1 MKSKNNDRPTTLR
14 AHFDSSPQHDGEEGF
29 GLRLNRIFR
38 DAGYS
43 LRMIRRTPMFSL
55 ALMLT
60 VALAIAANTAIF
72 SLVNAVLLRPLPFH
86 DPDRLVQVAE
96 KNDKL
101 NLPTFS
107 ASVLNFLSWREQA
120 KSFEDLGAV
129 GFANYTLTGNGEPEQ
144 VSGNRITPALIRML
158 GVVPIAGRTFYDSE
172 ESPAAAPVVMLGENF
187 WKRRFGSDRSIIGRT
202 IDLNDVPTTVVGI
215 APNSLNLL
223 SGSELYT
230 PLTIDPAKEI
240 RLNHLIIVFARLRP
254 GVTIQQAQ
262 AEMDTVSARVGQQFP
277 EVRDWGIH
285 IVSLFDTFVSRELK
299 TGLLVLLFAVG
310 FVLLIAC
317 ANIANLLL
325 ARAAARQKEMAV
337 RTAMGATRS
346 RLVLQMLVESLVLSG
361 ISGAIGLAGA
371 WIALRIVNRSLP
383 PNLLPVPDVAMDGT
397 VLGFA
402 AGLTILA
409 GLFFGIAP
417 ALRASRVDLNE
428 VLKQAGRAA
437 STNMGT
443 KLRRGLAAAEMAL
456 TTVLLIGAGLL
467 IHSLANLERVRLGFD
482 AHSLITFQLAPPPG
496 KYPLNGRAQQFYRAL
511 LDSLQSLP
519 GVNGA
524 AVSSGIPFG
533 AGTYSTHPMLTND
546 RSVLPAGTMVP
557 IDWRIVSPGY
567 FKVMNIPLLRGRDFT
582 YADGTGQPVMMVSE
596 ATAKKFWGDGD
607 PLGHMLTRSAERK
620 TAFTIIGVV
629 GDVRDT
635 ALNQQSPGL
644 YYPLAWRVWPLMDIV
659 VRTRQSPD
667 AMLPSIRNK
676 VHELDSELALA
687 NVRTMDEWVSNSA
700 AQPRLN
706 SVLLAVFAA
715 VALIIAAV
723 GIYGVL
729 AYSVSQRTREI
740 GVRMALG
747 STSSNVL
754 MLVVGEGMKTVLAG
768 LAVGLLGALALGR
781 TISSLVFGVTVHD
794 SSTYIGVALILS
806 TVAVAACIVPGWTA
820 ARLDPVVALRE

>member
-1 MKSKNNDRPTTLR
+1 MSE
-14 AHFDSSPQHDGEEGF
+14 AFIV
-29 GLRLNRIFR
+29 RLSRIAR
-38 DAGYS
+38 DVHYS
-43 LRMIRRTPMFSL
+43 LRMIRRAPMFTL

-72 SLVNAVLLRPLPFH
+72 SLVNAVLLRPLPFQ

-101 NLPTFS
+101 NLPSFG
-107 ASVLNFLSWREQA
+107 ASVLNFISWREQA
-120 KSFEDLGAV
+120 KSFDDLAAV
-129 GFANYTLTGNGEPEQ
+129 GFANYTLTGSGEPEQ
-144 VSGNRITPALIRML
+144 IAGNRITPALTRML
-158 GVVPIAGRTFYDSE
+158 GVVPIAGRAFYDSE
-172 ESPAAAPVVMLGENF
+172 ESPAAAPVVILGENF

-240 RLNHLIIVFARLRP
+240 RLNHQIVVFARLRP
-254 GVTIQQAQ
+254 GVSLQQAQ

-277 EVRDWGIH
+277 EVHDWGIH
-285 IVSLFDTFVSRELK
+285 IFSLFDTFVSRELK
-299 TGLLVLLFAVG
+299 TGLLVLLFAVA
-310 FVLLIAC
+310 FVLIIAC

-346 RLVLQMLVESLVLSG
+346 RLVVQMLVESLVFSG
-361 ISGAIGLAGA
+361 ISGGIGLAGA
-371 WIALRIVNRSLP
+371 FVALRVVNRSLP
-383 PNLLPVPDVAMDGT
+383 PNLLPVPDAAMDGT

-402 AGLTILA
+402 AGLTILS

-417 ALRASRVDLNE
+417 ALRASRVELNE
-428 VLKQAGRAA
+428 TLKQPGRTANT
-437 STNMGT
+437 SLGT
-443 KLRRGLAAAEMAL
+443 TLRRGLAAAEMAL

-467 IHSLANLERVRLGFD
+467 IHSLTNLERVHLGFE
-482 AHSLITFQLAPPPG
+482 AHSLITFQLAPPSG
-496 KYPLNGRAQQFYRAL
+496 KYPLNGKAQQFYRAL

-519 GVNGA
+519 GVSGA

-533 AGTYSTHPMLTND
+533 AGNYTTHPMLTND
-546 RSVLPAGTMVP
+546 RSVLPAGTLVP
-557 IDWRIVSPGY
+557 IDWRIASPGY
-567 FKVMNIPLLRGRDFT
+567 FKTMNIPLLRGRDFN
-582 YADGTGQPVMMVSE
+582 YADGTGQPVMIVSE
-596 ATAKKFWGDGD
+596 ATARKFWGDGD
-607 PLGHMLTRSAERK
+607 PLGHTLTRSAERK

-635 ALNQQSPGL
+635 ALNQESPGL
-644 YYPLAWRVWPLMDIV
+644 YYPLSWRVWPLMDIV
-659 VRTRQSPD
+659 VRTQQSPE

-687 NVRTMDEWVSNSA
+687 NVRTMDDWVSNSA

-715 VALIIAAV
+715 VAVIIASV

-747 STSSNVL
+747 STSSGVL
-754 MLVVGEGMKTVLAG
+754 ILVVQEGMKTVLAG
-768 LAVGLLGALALGR
+768 LGIGLLGALALGR
-781 TISSLVFGVTVHD
+781 TISSLVFGVTTHD
-794 SSTYIGVALILS
+794 PSTFVGVALIL
-806 TVAVAACIVPGWTA
+806 TMVALAACIVPAWTA
-820 ARLDPVVALRE
+820 ARLDPVAALRE